1 MRIGPSSWVR
11 CRCMEGLM
19 ILVRSGPEETGRV
32 EEALRLAA
40 AMLGFD
46 NLLTLVFLDEGV
58 RCLHTGAFSDPL
70 LQDYLRAS
78 ADLAGV
84 HALTSGEEA
93 GEDLDPALGASLI
106 DLDRLMIMLKDFS
119 AVASF

>member
-1 MRIGPSSWVR
+1 MD
-11 CRCMEGLM
+11 GLM

-32 EEALRLAA
+32 EEALRLTA

-46 NLLTLVFLDEGV
+46 ELPAIVFIDDGV
-58 RCLHTGAFSDPL
+58 RCLHPQAFSDPA
-70 LQDYLRAS
+70 LQDYLQAI

-84 HALTSGEEA
+84 HAVSSAKESG
-93 GEDLDPALGASLI
+93 GDIDPTLGVNLI
-106 DLDRLMIMLKDFS
+106 CMGGLVTMMEKFV

>member
-1 MRIGPSSWVR
+1 MD
-11 CRCMEGLM
+11 GLM
-19 ILVRSGPEETGRV
+19 ILVRSGPEETERV

-46 NLLTLVFLDEGV
+46 ELITIVFIDDGV
-58 RCLHTGAFSDPL
+58 QCLRRQAFSDPS
-70 LQDYLRAS
+70 LQDYLQAA

-84 HALTSGEEA
+84 HAVSSAKKSEV
-93 GEDLDPALGASLI
+93 DLDPALGVNLI
-106 DLDRLMIMLKDFS
+106 GMDELVTMMKDNA

>member
-1 MRIGPSSWVR
+1 
-11 CRCMEGLM
+11 MEGLM
-19 ILVRSGPEETGRV
+19 ILVRSGPEETERI

-46 NLLTLVFLDEGV
+46 ELITIVFIDDGI
-58 RCLHTGAFSDPL
+58 RCLHPQAFSDPAL
-70 LQDYLRAS
+70 HDYLQAA

-84 HALTSGEEA
+84 HVVSSAKDSG
-93 GEDLDPALGASLI
+93 GDLDPALGVNPISMDELVTMMR
-106 DLDRLMIMLKDFS
+106 DNS

>member
-1 MRIGPSSWVR
+1 MD
-11 CRCMEGLM
+11 GLM
-19 ILVRSGPEETGRV
+19 ILVRSGPEETTRV

-46 NLLTLVFLDEGV
+46 ELITIVFIDDGV
-58 RCLHTGAFSDPL
+58 RCLHPQAFSDPIL
-70 LQDYLRAS
+70 HDYLQAA

-84 HALTSGEEA
+84 HAVSDAKDSG
-93 GEDLDPALGASLI
+93 GDLDPALGVNQVSMNELVTMM
-106 DLDRLMIMLKDFS
+106 RENS

>member
-1 MRIGPSSWVR
+1 
-11 CRCMEGLM
+11 MEGLM
-19 ILVRSGPEETGRV
+19 ILVRSGPKETGRV

>member
-1 MRIGPSSWVR
+1 MD
-11 CRCMEGLM
+11 GLM

-46 NLLTLVFLDEGV
+46 EPLTIAFIDDGV
-58 RCLHTGAFSDPL
+58 RCLHPQAFSDPD
-70 LQDYLRAS
+70 LQDYLQAA

-84 HALTSGEEA
+84 NAVSSTKESR
-93 GEDLDPALGASLI
+93 EDLDPALGVNQIGMDELVAMMR
-106 DLDRLMIMLKDFS
+106 DYS

>member
-1 MRIGPSSWVR
+1 MD
-11 CRCMEGLM
+11 GLM

-40 AMLGFD
+40 AMIGFD
-46 NLLTLVFLDEGV
+46 ELPAIIFIDAGV
-58 RCLHTGAFSDPL
+58 RCLHPQAFSDPS
-70 LQDYLRAS
+70 LQDYLQAA

-84 HALTSGEEA
+84 HAVSSAKESG
-93 GEDLDPALGASLI
+93 GDFDSALGVNLI
-106 DLDRLMIMLKDFS
+106 GLDELVTLMDAYA

>member
-1 MRIGPSSWVR
+1 
-11 CRCMEGLM
+11 M

-46 NLLTLVFLDEGV
+46 EPLSVVFIDDGV
-58 RCLHTGAFSDPL
+58 RCLHPQAFSEPA
-70 LQDYLRAS
+70 LQDYLQAA
-78 ADLAGV
+78 ADLAGI
-84 HALTSGEEA
+84 HAVSSPKESK
-93 GEDLDPALGASLI
+93 EDLDPALGVNPIGMDELVAMM
-106 DLDRLMIMLKDFS
+106 DEYA

>member
-1 MRIGPSSWVR
+1 MD
-11 CRCMEGLM
+11 GLM
-19 ILVRSGPEETGRV
+19 VLVRSGPEETGRV

-46 NLLTLVFLDEGV
+46 ELPAIVFIDDGV
-58 RCLHTGAFSDPL
+58 RCLHPQAFSDPTIH
-70 LQDYLRAS
+70 DYLQAA

-84 HALTSGEEA
+84 HAISSAKESG
-93 GEDLDPALGASLI
+93 GDIDPALGVNLI
-106 DLDRLMIMLKDFS
+106 GMDDLVITMKEYA

>member
-1 MRIGPSSWVR
+1 MD
-11 CRCMEGLM
+11 GLM
-19 ILVRSGPEETGRV
+19 ILVRSGPEETGRI

-46 NLLTLVFLDEGV
+46 EPLTIAFIDDGV
-58 RCLHTGAFSDPL
+58 RCLHPQAFSDPGL
-70 LQDYLRAS
+70 RDYLQAA

-84 HALTSGEEA
+84 YAVSSTKESR
-93 GEDLDPALGASLI
+93 EDLDPSLGVNQIGMDELVA
-106 DLDRLMIMLKDFS
+106 MMKDYS

>member
-1 MRIGPSSWVR
+1 MK
-11 CRCMEGLM
+11 GLM
-19 ILVRSGPEETGRV
+19 ILVRSGPEETGRI

-46 NLLTLVFLDEGV
+46 EPLTIVFLDEGI
-58 RCLHTGAFSDPL
+58 RCLHPGAFSDPTL
-70 LQDYLRAS
+70 RDYLQAS

-84 HALTSGEEA
+84 HALTSGKEA
-93 GEDLDPALGASLI
+93 EGGLDPTLGAALI
-106 DLDRLMIMLKDFS
+106 DLDSLVNMMEEFS

>member
-1 MRIGPSSWVR
+1 MD
-11 CRCMEGLM
+11 GLM

-46 NLLTLVFLDEGV
+46 ESLTIAFIDDGI
-58 RCLHTGAFSDPL
+58 RCLHPQAFSDPA
-70 LQDYLRAS
+70 LQDYLQAA

-84 HALTSGEEA
+84 HAVSSAKESGGA
-93 GEDLDPALGASLI
+93 LDSALGVNLI
-106 DLDRLMIMLKDFS
+106 GMDELVTMMEDYV

>member
-1 MRIGPSSWVR
+1 MD
-11 CRCMEGLM
+11 GLM

-46 NLLTLVFLDEGV
+46 EPLTIVFIADGV
-58 RCLHTGAFSDPL
+58 RCLHPQAFSDPS
-70 LQDYLRAS
+70 LQDYLQAA

-84 HALTSGEEA
+84 HAVSSQKESEG
-93 GEDLDPALGASLI
+93 DLDPALGVNTIGMNALVA
-106 DLDRLMIMLKDFS
+106 MMKDYA

>member
-1 MRIGPSSWVR
+1 MDG
-11 CRCMEGLM
+11 MM

-46 NLLTLVFLDEGV
+46 EPLTIAFIDGGV
-58 RCLHTGAFSDPL
+58 RCLRAQAFSDPA
-70 LQDYLRAS
+70 LQDYLQAA

-84 HALTSGEEA
+84 HAVIIAKESG
-93 GEDLDPALGASLI
+93 GDLNSALGVNLI
-106 DLDRLMIMLKDFS
+106 GMDELVSMMEDYA

>member
-1 MRIGPSSWVR
+1 MD
-11 CRCMEGLM
+11 GLM

-46 NLLTLVFLDEGV
+46 ELPAIVFIDDGI
-58 RCLHTGAFSDPL
+58 RCLHPQAFSDTTI
-70 LQDYLRAS
+70 QDYLQAA
-78 ADLAGV
+78 ADLAGI
-84 HALTSGEEA
+84 HAVGSWKESG
-93 GEDLDPALGASLI
+93 GDIDSTLGVNLIGMDDLVT
-106 DLDRLMIMLKDFS
+106 MMKDYA

>member
-1 MRIGPSSWVR
+1 MD
-11 CRCMEGLM
+11 GLM

-46 NLLTLVFLDEGV
+46 ELPAIVFIDDGI
-58 RCLHTGAFSDPL
+58 RCLHSQAFNDPA
-70 LQDYLRAS
+70 LQDYLQAA
-78 ADLAGV
+78 ADLAEV
-84 HALTSGEEA
+84 HAVSSAKESEG
-93 GEDLDPALGASLI
+93 DLNPALEVNLI
-106 DLDRLMIMLKDFS
+106 GTDDLVTMMKDYV

>member
-1 MRIGPSSWVR
+1 MD
-11 CRCMEGLM
+11 GLM

-46 NLLTLVFLDEGV
+46 ELPAIVFIDDGV
-58 RCLHTGAFSDPL
+58 RCLHPQAFSDPA
-70 LQDYLRAS
+70 LQDYLQAT

-84 HALTSGEEA
+84 HAVSSAKESGGDIDPTLGVNLIGMGGLVTMMEE
-93 GEDLDPALGASLI
+93 
-106 DLDRLMIMLKDFS
+106 FV

>member
-1 MRIGPSSWVR
+1 MD
-11 CRCMEGLM
+11 GLM
-19 ILVRSGPEETGRV
+19 ILVRSGPEETGRI

-46 NLLTLVFLDEGV
+46 ELITIVFIDDGV
-58 RCLHTGAFSDPL
+58 RCLHPQAFIDPIL
-70 LQDYLRAS
+70 HDYLQAA

-84 HALTSGEEA
+84 HAVSSAKESG
-93 GEDLDPALGASLI
+93 GDLDPALGVNLI
-106 DLDRLMIMLKDFS
+106 GMDELVAMMEDNA

>member
-1 MRIGPSSWVR
+1 MD
-11 CRCMEGLM
+11 GLL

-46 NLLTLVFLDEGV
+46 EPLTIVFIDDGV
-58 RCLHTGAFSDPL
+58 RCLHPQAFSDPA
-70 LQDYLRAS
+70 LQDYLQAA

-84 HALTSGEEA
+84 HAVKSAKESEG
-93 GEDLDPALGASLI
+93 DLDPALGVNPIGMDELVA
-106 DLDRLMIMLKDFS
+106 MMKDNA

>member
-1 MRIGPSSWVR
+1 
-11 CRCMEGLM
+11 M
-19 ILVRSGPEETGRV
+19 ILVRSAPEETGRI

-46 NLLTLVFLDEGV
+46 ELITLVFIDDGV
-58 RCLHTGAFSDPL
+58 RCLHPQAFSDPIL
-70 LQDYLRAS
+70 HDYLQAA

-84 HALTSGEEA
+84 HAVSSTKESGGA
-93 GEDLDPALGASLI
+93 LDPTLGVNLI
-106 DLDRLMIMLKDFS
+106 DMDELMTMMKDNA

>member
-1 MRIGPSSWVR
+1 MDG
-11 CRCMEGLM
+11 MM

-46 NLLTLVFLDEGV
+46 EPLTIAFIDDGV
-58 RCLHTGAFSDPL
+58 RCLHPQAFSDPAL
-70 LQDYLRAS
+70 RDYLQAA

-84 HALTSGEEA
+84 HAASSAKEPRG
-93 GEDLDPALGASLI
+93 DIDSALGVNLI
-106 DLDRLMIMLKDFS
+106 AMDELVAMMDGYA